1 MLAPA
6 ELQDCVV
13 CGGTGWISA
22 ADADDRSVQRC
33 ECRLQARQQRQVE
46 RARIPRRY
54 ELCRLSNF
62 ETEYAGAHSTLGGA
76 RLKCERYVD
85 EYPRLEYGLLFIGQP
100 GVGKTHLAVGVLSA
114 LLDRYSI
121 SGRFVDYRDLLRDI
135 QESYNPVSETS
146 ELQVLRP
153 LLEADV
159 LLLDD
164 LGARRP
170 SPWVFDTVTHILND
184 RYNRKR
190 ITLIT
195 TNFGD
200 APGAA
205 SEAGSSS
212 PGAVDSSRMRSQ
224 QPLRAR
230 RSAPDGPATLK
241 DRIGPALRSR
251 LHEMCDVIRIKGKD
265 ARKLLK
271 SASVPYR

>member
-1 MLAPA
+1 M
-6 ELQDCVV
+6 ESIDLQNCAL
-13 CGGTGWISA
+13 CGGTGWISSA
-22 ADADDRSVQRC
+22 ETEGQAVQRC
-33 ECRLQARQQRQVE
+33 ECRLADRQRRQVA

-54 ELCRLSNF
+54 EHCRLSNF
-62 ETEYAGAHSTLGGA
+62 EAEYAGAHSSMGGA
-76 RLKCERYVD
+76 KLKCEKYVA
-85 EYPRLEYGLLFIGQP
+85 EYLRLDYGLVFIGRP

-190 ITLIT
+190 MTLIT

-200 APGAA
+200 APTASTDSGSASQATGNPGAISAKLAGRKKRSIPDGAA
-205 SEAGSSS
+205 
-212 PGAVDSSRMRSQ
+212 
-224 QPLRAR
+224 
-230 RSAPDGPATLK
+230 TLEE
-241 DRIGPALRSR
+241 RIGPALRSR
-251 LHEMCDVIRIKGKD
+251 LYEMCDVIRIQGRD
-265 ARKLLK
+265 ARQELRN
-271 SASVPYR
+271 ASFGSR

>member
-1 MLAPA
+1 MASA
-6 ELQDCVV
+6 ELQDCVL
-13 CGGTGWISA
+13 CGGTGWISS

-33 ECRLQARQQRQVE
+33 ECRLQARRQRQVE

-54 ELCRLSNF
+54 EHCRLSNF
-62 ETEYAGAHSTLGGA
+62 EAEYAGAHSTLGGA
-76 RLKCERYVD
+76 KLKCERYVE
-85 EYPRLEYGLLFIGQP
+85 EYPRLEYGLLFIGQF

-190 ITLIT
+190 MTLIT

-200 APGAA
+200 APEAP
-205 SEAGSSS
+205 SKAGSSS
-212 PGAVDSSRMRSQ
+212 PAAADTSRVRSAP

-230 RSAPDGPATLK
+230 RAAPDGPATLE

-251 LHEMCDVIRIKGKD
+251 LHEMCDVIRIKGED

-271 SASVPYR
+271 SAAVPYR

>member
-1 MLAPA
+1 MAVTEPH
-6 ELQDCVV
+6 DCGD
-13 CGGTGWISA
+13 CGGTGWISSA
-22 ADADDRSVQRC
+22 EPDDRSVRRC
-33 ECRLQARQQRQVE
+33 PCHLQARQVRQVAQ
-46 RARIPRRY
+46 ARIPRRY
-54 ELCRLSNF
+54 EHCRLGNF
-62 ETEYAGAHSTLGGA
+62 EAEYPGANTSLGGA
-76 RLKCERYVD
+76 KLKCAKYVE
-85 EYPRLEYGLLFIGQP
+85 EYPRLDYGLVFIGRP

-121 SGRFVDYRDLLRDI
+121 RGRFVDYRDLLRDI

-190 ITLIT
+190 MTLIT

-200 APGAA
+200 ASAA
-205 SEAGSSS
+205 SGETASGGKGDGDHTTA
-212 PGAVDSSRMRSQ
+212 PAQRSM
-224 QPLRAR
+224 RAR
-230 RSAPDGPATLK
+230 RSTPDGPATLE

-251 LHEMCDVIRIKGKD
+251 LHEMCDVIRIQGKD
-265 ARKLLK
+265 ARKELRN
-271 SASVPYR
+271 ASFGSP

>member
-1 MLAPA
+1 MASA
-6 ELQDCVV
+6 ELPDCTL
-13 CGGTGWISA
+13 CDGTGWTSST
-22 ADADDRSVQRC
+22 DPGDRSVSRC
-33 ECRLQARQQRQVE
+33 ECRAEARQQRQLT
-46 RARIPRRY
+46 RAHIPRRY
-54 ELCRLSNF
+54 EHCRLSNF
-62 ETEYAGAHSTLGGA
+62 EAEYPGAHSSMGGA
-76 RLKCERYVD
+76 KLKCEKYVE
-85 EYPRLEYGLLFIGQP
+85 EYLRLDYGLVFIGRP
-100 GVGKTHLAVGVLSA
+100 GVGKTHLAVSVLSA

-121 SGRFVDYRDLLRDI
+121 NGRFVDYRDLLRDI

-190 ITLIT
+190 MTLIT

-200 APGAA
+200 PPGAA
-205 SEAGSSS
+205 DSMSSGTAGT
-212 PGAVDSSRMRSQ
+212 RSA
-224 QPLRAR
+224 QPPIRDR
-230 RSAPDGPATLK
+230 RSAPDGPATLE

-251 LHEMCDVIRIKGKD
+251 LHQMCDVIRIEGKD
-265 ARKLLK
+265 ARKVLRN
-271 SASVPYR
+271 ASFGSR

>member
-1 MLAPA
+1 MASTDSPHCTLC
-6 ELQDCVV
+6 DD
-13 CGGTGWISA
+13 TGWISSA
-22 ADADDRSVQRC
+22 EADDRSVQRC
-33 ECRLQARQQRQVE
+33 ECRLEARQRRQVT
-46 RARIPRRY
+46 RACIPRRY
-54 ELCRLSNF
+54 EHCRLSNF
-62 ETEYAGAHSTLGGA
+62 EAEYAGAHSSMGGA
-76 RLKCERYVD
+76 KLKCEKYVE
-85 EYPRLEYGLLFIGQP
+85 EYLRLDYGLVFIGLP
-100 GVGKTHLAVGVLSA
+100 GVGKTHLAVAVLSA

-170 SPWVFDTVTHILND
+170 SPWVFDTVTHLLND

-190 ITLIT
+190 MTLIT

-200 APGAA
+200 PPATA
-205 SEAGSSS
+205 SEAGTSRS
-212 PGAVDSSRMRSQ
+212 GAADPNDARSAQSSRRSW
-224 QPLRAR
+224 RAT
-230 RSAPDGPATLK
+230 PEGPASLE

-251 LHEMCDVIRIKGKD
+251 LHQMCDVIRIHGKD
-265 ARKLLK
+265 ARKELRN
-271 SASVPYR
+271 ASFGSS